1 MLQKLLD
8 TKRKATIGGSG
19 IEVIADDG
27 EDCEEQEIEDW
38 EFAQEITSEE
48 PITEGSSYGFANL
61 RSDIFQRLREE
72 SSELFEYLEI
82 STVKNAER
90 TEMRVHAEQAKFDED
105 HYLSDLF
112 EPDYALEAA
121 MNYKGSHKV
130 HEKRDERFQDFGKT
144 RNRPCC
150 LQMKKLCW

>member
-8 TKRKATIGGSG
+8 TKRKPTIGGSG
-19 IEVIADDG
+19 IEVIDDDG

-38 EFAQEITSEE
+38 EFTQEITSEE

-82 STVKNAER
+82 STVKNSER
-90 TEMRVHAEQAKFDED
+90 TEMRVHSEQAKFDED
-105 HYLSDLF
+105 HYSGFSQAGTPKSPLKLAPSLRFSSAILALF
-112 EPDYALEAA
+112 ISQAGTPARA
-121 MNYKGSHKV
+121 
-130 HEKRDERFQDFGKT
+130 T
-144 RNRPCC
+144 RSSA
-150 LQMKKLCW
+150 

>member
-8 TKRKATIGGSG
+8 TKRKSTIGGSG

-38 EFAQEITSEE
+38 EFSQEITSEE

-90 TEMRVHAEQAKFDED
+90 TEMRFHSEQAKFDED

-121 MNYKGSHKV
+121 MNYKGSDKIHLNV
-130 HEKRDERFQDFGKT
+130 LNAFRILGRRAIFLVVS
-144 RNRPCC
+144 R
-150 LQMKKLCW
+150 

>member
-8 TKRKATIGGSG
+8 TKRKPTIGASG
-19 IEVIADDG
+19 IEVIDDDG
-27 EDCEEQEIEDW
+27 EDHEEQEIEDW
-38 EFAQEITSEE
+38 EFTQEITSEE

-82 STVKNAER
+82 STVKNSER
-90 TEMRVHAEQAKFDED
+90 TEMRVHSEQAKFDED

-121 MNYKGSHKV
+121 INYKGT
-130 HEKRDERFQDFGKT
+130 RDIYKNHQLF
-144 RNRPCC
+144 
-150 LQMKKLCW
+150 

>member
-8 TKRKATIGGSG
+8 TKPKSTLGRSG
-19 IEVIADDG
+19 IEVIDDDA
-27 EDCEEQEIEDW
+27 EECEEQEIDDW
-38 EFAQEITSEE
+38 EFSQEITSEE
-48 PITEGSSYGFANL
+48 PIIEGSSYGFANL

-90 TEMRVHAEQAKFDED
+90 TEMRIHSEQAKFDED

-121 MNYKGSHKV
+121 INYKGTDKIAYNRHQ
-130 HEKRDERFQDFGKT
+130 RFKDSGKT
-144 RNRPCC
+144 SNRPCC
-150 LQMKKLCW
+150 LPKKKLFW